1 MLIGHKVLRMM
12 ERAETRADWKFSLL
26 LVAVST
32 VGLLLLIVYTAYFF
46 VWIPVITII
55 VFLFCLIVMAVA
67 AMQKQP
73 RQTISLLLAML
84 AFVAI
89 AAALDKGG
97 DSLRSSLRWLLW
109 SRRFKAEVLA
119 QPSLRNGELRHME
132 WDATGFAGVAN
143 STLYLV
149 FDPSD
154 ALATVTRPV
163 KAAGIPCEV
172 PLVRRLE
179 KHWYAVR
186 FYTDEEWG
194 DCPWSNAR
202 RH

>member
-1 MLIGHKVLRMM
+1 M
-12 ERAETRADWKFSLL
+12 EIA
-26 LVAVST
+26 
-32 VGLLLLIVYTAYFF
+32 
-46 VWIPVITII
+46 
-55 VFLFCLIVMAVA
+55 AVA
-67 AMQKQP
+67 GGSIHGGVAAAHRLPRVLLRLDSRYHHYRLPHLPLCDGGRRHPKQP
-73 RQTISLLLAML
+73 RQTMSLLLAML

-97 DSLRSSLRWLLW
+97 DSLRSSLRWLLG

-119 QPSLRNGELRHME
+119 QPSPRNGELRHME

-143 STLYLV
+143 STLYIV

-194 DCPWSNAR
+194 DCPWSNLR
-202 RH
+202 RN